1 MTLTRSTLRSFAFL
15 AIAVFIEGGVAPACA
30 KADIDGVWQISKAT
44 GALTTTDGSI
54 PFTDAG
60 RKLYDAHK
68 ADRER
73 GVYDYDLTQMRCSSP
88 GPVRLMLSPDR
99 LRIWTRPDAVTIQF
113 EWNHMLRLV
122 DMSGKPHKPAIIA
135 TAMGSAQGAFEK
147 GTLVIKT
154 DNVSEQTLL
163 DDLLP
168 HSEDIQITERIRLK
182 GPKTLENQITIND
195 PANYTRK
202 WDAVVLYTR
211 GADTAF
217 AEDVCLDRLSSGQP
231 PLPR

>member
-1 MTLTRSTLRSFAFL
+1 MTLTRSILRSFAFL
-15 AIAVFIEGGVAPACA
+15 GVALFIEGSATPASA
-30 KADIDGVWQISKAT
+30 KADIDGVWKISKAT
-44 GALTTTDGSI
+44 GALTATDGAI
-54 PFTDAG
+54 PFTAAG

-88 GPVRLMLSPDR
+88 GPVRLMNSPDR

-113 EWNHMLRLV
+113 EWNHMLRLI
-122 DMSGKPHKPAIIA
+122 DMSGKAPKPAVVA
-135 TAMGSAQGAFEK
+135 TAMGTANGAFEK

-154 DNVSEQTLL
+154 NNVSEHTLL

-168 HSEDIQITERIRLK
+168 HSEDIQITEHIRLK
-182 GPKTLENQITIND
+182 DPKTLENRITIND
-195 PANYTRK
+195 PVNYTRP
-202 WDAVVLYTR
+202 WDAIVTYTR

-217 AEDVCLDRLSSGQP
+217 AEDICLDRLSAGQP